1 LSSIDMMRTGV
12 TMIGLVGATET
23 AVSAKIAFQKYPGY
37 TGPYNVETLPS
48 TGDATIWSNGV
59 VTLQYAIN
67 GVPVSCEKP
76 SDKANSCGIH
86 IHEGKTCDN
95 ASKVGGHYFDS
106 TAMSSDPWASV
117 VYTAK
122 RIDGSP
128 TPEIGEAQGF
138 TSVTIG
144 SQTQTDI
151 VGRAMVIHGPD
162 GERIGCGIIGTPSE
176 LHAHVSAKIP
186 FQKYPGY
193 DGPYDVNTKGLPST
207 GDATI
212 WSNGIVTLQY
222 YINGVPVS
230 CSKPSD
236 KANSCGIHIHEG
248 KRCDDASKVGGHYFD
263 STAMSSDPWANVV
276 YTATEIPGSPT
287 PEIGQAQGYTSVT
300 IGSQTQTD
308 IVGRAMVIHGPD
320 GERIGCGLIGTA
332 SGAIEV

>member
-1 LSSIDMMRTGV
+1 MG
-12 TMIGLVGATET
+12 
-23 AVSAKIAFQKYPGY
+23 
-37 TGPYNVETLPS
+37 
-48 TGDATIWSNGV
+48 
-59 VTLQYAIN
+59 
-67 GVPVSCEKP
+67 
-76 SDKANSCGIH
+76 
-86 IHEGKTCDN
+86 
-95 ASKVGGHYFDS
+95 
-106 TAMSSDPWASV
+106 
-117 VYTAK
+117 
-122 RIDGSP
+122 
-128 TPEIGEAQGF
+128 IGEAQGF

-144 SQTQTDI
+144 SQTQGDI
-151 VGRAMVIHGPD
+151 AGRAMVIHGPD

-193 DGPYDVNTKGLPST
+193 DGPYDVNTQGLPSN

-236 KANSCGIHIHEG
+236 KA
-248 KRCDDASKVGGHYFD
+248 K
-263 STAMSSDPWANVV
+263 SSDPWANVV

-287 PEIGQAQGYTSVT
+287 PKIGQAQGFTSVT
-300 IGSQTQTD
+300 IGSQTQAD

-320 GERIGCGLIGTA
+320 GERIGCGLIGTD

>member
-1 LSSIDMMRTGV
+1 MGDTPVLTMWKLCLQLVMQQFGPMVLSRCSTPSMASQCRVRSHRTRQTLAASTFMKGKPV
-12 TMIGLVGATET
+12 TPPAKLVDTILT
-23 AVSAKIAFQKYPGY
+23 ARQCPV
-37 TGPYNVETLPS
+37 THGPVLC
-48 TGDATIWSNGV
+48 
-59 VTLQYAIN
+59 TLQ
-67 GVPVSCEKP
+67 K
-76 SDKANSCGIH
+76 K
-86 IHEGKTCDN
+86 
-95 ASKVGGHYFDS
+95 
-106 TAMSSDPWASV
+106 
-117 VYTAK
+117 
-122 RIDGSP
+122 IDGSP

-144 SQTQTDI
+144 SQTQGDI
-151 VGRAMVIHGPD
+151 AGRAMVIHGPD

-176 LHAHVSAKIP
+176 LHAHVSSKIP

-193 DGPYDVNTKGLPST
+193 DGPYDVNTQGLPST

-263 STAMSSDPWANVV
+263 DKAMSSDPWANVV

-287 PEIGQAQGYTSVT
+287 PEIGQAQGFTSVT
-300 IGSQTQTD
+300 IGSQTQAD

-320 GERIGCGLIGTA
+320 GERIGCGIISTD